1 MINQNLTNMKK
12 QLSLF
17 VATLATLFLTLSASA
32 QGEWKWA
39 NYWTG
44 NDDPLNS
51 TNPYNYVVRT
61 AFDDDGNV
69 YVFGSFGGNARLY
82 DQNMSTWISDNVAV
96 ATSTTQ
102 GIILTK
108 FDSLGNYSW
117 SRIIKTIKNESCR
130 PYDMVLYDNQI
141 LIAGEYSFTGS
152 LGEQLMFLDTLITQ
166 QTAQSYPSGQ
176 HQPPYTYGSYSFF
189 SVLDLDG
196 NVLDNHFMK
205 TLTRELYNGQPGQM
219 ALADGNVGARPICLD
234 SQGNVYIAV
243 NRYYGGVDTLPFTL
257 VIDEDPLKTYPLFLP
272 GNCYGTNVI
281 NNMMLYKFTPS
292 WELGWMRLV
301 IDSTEGISPAIPVDT
316 INPYIRQ
323 HIGGLSIDEND
334 KLYLSGYLMDM
345 WIHDEQNQYPMYI
358 YWDSTHYATIADQS
372 LAKSLPFIIKY
383 DSDGNVQ
390 WANQAY
396 VKNEPSTDFYN
407 FMVWHDNFVD
417 DGGVYI
423 IGQAGS
429 TPEQNPLFYFDNE
442 TNHIT
447 LLPNTYQH
455 TSFFVKYDKETGGF
469 DALGQTPG
477 LHTFAPEGQRPAV
490 LNNHLLGMF
499 QNNFSQGSLLCY
511 FNTNGHFVKTD
522 TMFSNDESQ
531 QSLKTIVNEKGTIL
545 CDFICKQN
553 INFGHDLTLNFD
565 DHQYSHAVI
574 AYRSDPSILEP
585 YPEDSVGIT
594 QHKDIDSPIK
604 IYPNPTKEILNL
616 ENENSPIENVM
627 IYTTAG
633 KELIQQEPFESRC
646 SINVSALPNGVY
658 LVKTICDGEA
668 YFSKFVKTDF

>member
-1 MINQNLTNMKK
+1 MKN

-17 VATLATLFLTLSASA
+17 VATLATLFITFTSSA

-141 LIAGEYSFTGS
+141 LIAGEYSFMGS

-455 TSFFVKYDKETGGF
+455 TSFFVKYDKETGSF

-511 FNTNGHFVKTD
+511 FNTNGHFVKAD

-585 YPEDSVGIT
+585 YPEDSTAVPQYDERLSEIRL
-594 QHKDIDSPIK
+594 
-604 IYPNPTKEILNL
+604 YPNPATDRVVIESPEGLPVGMVAVT
-616 ENENSPIENVM
+616 NESGQLLFLQPATSCRTELSVRHLPAGL
-627 IYTTAG
+627 YVAHVSTSVGSTA
-633 KELIQQEPFESRC
+633 I
-646 SINVSALPNGVY
+646 
-658 LVKTICDGEA
+658 
-668 YFSKFVKTDF
+668 KFVVRN

>member
-1 MINQNLTNMKK
+1 MKN

-17 VATLATLFLTLSASA
+17 VATLATLFITFTSSA

-141 LIAGEYSFTGS
+141 LIAGEYSFMGS

-455 TSFFVKYDKETGGF
+455 TSFFVKYDKETGSF

-511 FNTNGHFVKTD
+511 FNTNGHFVKAD

-585 YPEDSVGIT
+585 YPEDSTAVPQYDERLSEIRL
-594 QHKDIDSPIK
+594 
-604 IYPNPTKEILNL
+604 YPNPATDRVVIESPEGLPVGMVAVT
-616 ENENSPIENVM
+616 NESGQLLFLQPAASCR
-627 IYTTAG
+627 T
-633 KELIQQEPFESRC
+633 ELSVRNCTSR
-646 SINVSALPNGVY
+646 
-658 LVKTICDGEA
+658 T
-668 YFSKFVKTDF
+668 

>member
-1 MINQNLTNMKK
+1 MKINLLPPPNLAIKR
-12 QLSLF
+12 LISIILIL
-17 VATLATLFLTLSASA
+17 LATLSASA
-32 QGEWKWA
+32 QGEWKWS

-407 FMVWHDNFVD
+407 FMVWHDNF
-417 DGGVYI
+417 
-423 IGQAGS
+423 
-429 TPEQNPLFYFDNE
+429 LFYFDNE

-511 FNTNGHFVKTD
+511 FNTNGHFVKAD

-585 YPEDSVGIT
+585 YPEDSTAVPQYDERLSEIRL
-594 QHKDIDSPIK
+594 
-604 IYPNPTKEILNL
+604 YPNPATDRVIIESPEGLPVGMVAVTNESGQLLFLQPAASCRTELSVRNL
-616 ENENSPIENVM
+616 PAGLYVAHVSTSVGS
-627 IYTTAG
+627 TA
-633 KELIQQEPFESRC
+633 I
-646 SINVSALPNGVY
+646 
-658 LVKTICDGEA
+658 
-668 YFSKFVKTDF
+668 KFVVRN

>member
-1 MINQNLTNMKK
+1 M
-12 QLSLF
+12 
-17 VATLATLFLTLSASA
+17 ATLATLFLTLSASA

-141 LIAGEYSFTGS
+141 LIAGEYSFIGS

-407 FMVWHDNFVD
+407 F
-417 DGGVYI
+417 
-423 IGQAGS
+423 
-429 TPEQNPLFYFDNE
+429 
-442 TNHIT
+442 
-447 LLPNTYQH
+447 
-455 TSFFVKYDKETGGF
+455 K
-469 DALGQTPG
+469 
-477 LHTFAPEGQRPAV
+477 
-490 LNNHLLGMF
+490 
-499 QNNFSQGSLLCY
+499 
-511 FNTNGHFVKTD
+511 
-522 TMFSNDESQ
+522 
-531 QSLKTIVNEKGTIL
+531 
-545 CDFICKQN
+545 
-553 INFGHDLTLNFD
+553 
-565 DHQYSHAVI
+565 
-574 AYRSDPSILEP
+574 
-585 YPEDSVGIT
+585 
-594 QHKDIDSPIK
+594 
-604 IYPNPTKEILNL
+604 
-616 ENENSPIENVM
+616 
-627 IYTTAG
+627 
-633 KELIQQEPFESRC
+633 
-646 SINVSALPNGVY
+646 
-658 LVKTICDGEA
+658 
-668 YFSKFVKTDF
+668 

>member
-1 MINQNLTNMKK
+1 MKN

-17 VATLATLFLTLSASA
+17 VATLATLFITFTSSA

-141 LIAGEYSFTGS
+141 LIAGEYSFMGS

-455 TSFFVKYDKETGGF
+455 TSFFVKYDKETGSF

-511 FNTNGHFVKTD
+511 FNTNGHFVKAD

-585 YPEDSVGIT
+585 YPEDSTAVPQYDERLSEIRL
-594 QHKDIDSPIK
+594 
-604 IYPNPTKEILNL
+604 YPNPATDRVVIESPEGLPVGMVAVTNESGQLLFLQPAASCRTELSVRNL
-616 ENENSPIENVM
+616 PAGLYVAHVSTSVGS
-627 IYTTAG
+627 TA
-633 KELIQQEPFESRC
+633 I
-646 SINVSALPNGVY
+646 
-658 LVKTICDGEA
+658 
-668 YFSKFVKTDF
+668 KFVVRN